1 MAKSKYTTHQCAYC
15 QKVTKMELV
24 GVMETAE
31 AENGGGAQRAWYR
44 CTRCKHSSLI
54 DRPAKASAKGAQLQP
69 INRDE
74 CIEYAQNKIFLV
86 GQAIYHSGFDDVG
99 MVVGKAK
106 ISNGVHAI
114 TVSFEKVG
122 ERRLIE
128 NLAPDAADSS
138 FA

>member
-1 MAKSKYTTHQCAYC
+1 MAKSKYITHQCAYC

-24 GVMETAE
+24 GQMESAE
-31 AENGGGAQRAWYR
+31 SEGGNSQRAWYR

-54 DRPAKASAKGAQLQP
+54 ERSPKASAKAGHLQP

-74 CIEYAQNKIFLV
+74 CIEYAQNKSFSV

-106 ISNGVHAI
+106 ISSGVQAI

-128 NLAPDAADSS
+128 NLAADNTDPS

>member
-1 MAKSKYTTHQCAYC
+1 MAKSKYITHHCSYC

-24 GVMETAE
+24 GQMESAE
-31 AENGGGAQRAWYR
+31 SEEGASNRAWFR

-54 DRPAKASAKGAQLQP
+54 ERAAKISKGAQTQP
-69 INRDE
+69 ISREE
-74 CIEYAQNKIFLV
+74 CIEYAQNKIYSV

-106 ISNGVHAI
+106 ISNGVQAI
-114 TVSFEKVG
+114 TVSFQKVG

-128 NLAPDAADSS
+128 NLAAEASDPS

>member
-1 MAKSKYTTHQCAYC
+1 MAKSKYITHHCAYC

-24 GVMETAE
+24 GQMESAE
-31 AENGGGAQRAWYR
+31 SENGGSQRAWFR
-44 CTRCKHSSLI
+44 CIRCKHSSLI
-54 DRPAKASAKGAQLQP
+54 ERVPKASAKGAQMQP
-69 INRDE
+69 INREE
-74 CIEYAQNKIFLV
+74 CIEYAQNKIYSI

-106 ISNGVHAI
+106 ISSGVHSI

-128 NLAPDAADSS
+128 NLAADASDSS

>member
-1 MAKSKYTTHQCAYC
+1 MAKSKYTMHQCAYC

-24 GVMETAE
+24 GQMESAE
-31 AENGGGAQRAWYR
+31 SDNGEAHRAWYR

-54 DRPAKASAKGAQLQP
+54 ERVPKSSAKGAHLQP

-74 CIEYAQNKIFLV
+74 CIEYAQNKIFSV

-106 ISNGVHAI
+106 ISSGVHAI

-128 NLAPDAADSS
+128 NIAADGSDS
-138 FA
+138 TFA

>member
-1 MAKSKYTTHQCAYC
+1 MAKSKYITHQCAYC

-24 GVMETAE
+24 GQMESAE
-31 AENGGGAQRAWYR
+31 SENASALKAWYR

-54 DRPAKASAKGAQLQP
+54 ERVPKSSGKGAHLQP
-69 INRDE
+69 INRDD
-74 CIEYAQNKIFLV
+74 CTEYAQNKIFSV

-99 MVVGKAK
+99 MVVSKAK
-106 ISNGVHAI
+106 ISSGVHAI

-128 NLAPDAADSS
+128 NVAPETSES
-138 FA
+138 TFA